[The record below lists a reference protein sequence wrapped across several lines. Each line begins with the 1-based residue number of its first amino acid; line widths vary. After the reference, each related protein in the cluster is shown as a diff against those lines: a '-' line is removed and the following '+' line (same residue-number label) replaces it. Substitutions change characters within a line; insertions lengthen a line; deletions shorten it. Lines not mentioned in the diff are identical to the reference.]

1 MIDFPSFKI
10 TQDKNR
16 DYQGVILTGG
26 RPIMTWT
33 IHQNPPWSR
42 IHFLKTR
49 YSQVD
54 YIKPVISFLIYLKV
68 L

>member
-42 IHFLKTR
+42 NRGTVSWSLIFERQFLKGDHL
-49 YSQVD
+49 YD
-54 YIKPVISFLIYLKV
+54 P
-68 L
+68 